1 MLGEGGIEVGGSA
14 SPGLGLPLGIEAF
27 AGVVVV
33 FGNGDLLADIEAHL
47 DAKAKR
53 ERGAN
58 GFFNPGG
65 NLGQGNFAAFDG
77 EGVAAQASDLAGQVG
92 VAKIDFGFDIRQGP
106 PREDGLVN
114 HQAGEGSLKRH
125 LVTFRGR
132 KFENFQKT
140 HVYGRVQSIFER
152 I

>member
-27 AGVVVV
+27 AGAVVLPLTVT
-33 FGNGDLLADIEAHL
+33 FWPISRRTLTPRPSGEP
-47 DAKAKR
+47 
-53 ERGAN
+53 GAN

-77 EGVAAQASDLAGQVG
+77 EGVAAQPSDLAGQVG

-106 PREDGLVN
+106 PQRTASLTIRPAREV
-114 HQAGEGSLKRH
+114 
-125 LVTFRGR
+125 
-132 KFENFQKT
+132 
-140 HVYGRVQSIFER
+140 
-152 I
+152 